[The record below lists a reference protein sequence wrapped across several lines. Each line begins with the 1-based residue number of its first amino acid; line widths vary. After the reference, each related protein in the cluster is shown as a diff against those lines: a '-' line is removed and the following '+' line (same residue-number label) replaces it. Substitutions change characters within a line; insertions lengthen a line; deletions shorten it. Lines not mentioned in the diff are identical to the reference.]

1 MTAWELWEDEGEMLF
16 ALHHV
21 RAGRCQVNVCGG
33 KQRLQASKTIAMSEV
48 EEGPIPHLRI
58 PDAISTPKV

>member
-1 MTAWELWEDEGEMLF
+1 MREKCYLLF
-16 ALHHV
+16 IT
-21 RAGRCQVNVCGG
+21 RAGQCQVNVCDG
-33 KQRLQASKTIAMSEV
+33 KQRLQASRMMAMSEV